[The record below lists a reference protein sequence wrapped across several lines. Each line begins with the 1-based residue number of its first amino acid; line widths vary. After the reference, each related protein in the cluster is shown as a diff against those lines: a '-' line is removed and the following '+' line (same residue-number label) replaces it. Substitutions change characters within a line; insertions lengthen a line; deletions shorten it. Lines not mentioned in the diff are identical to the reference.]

1 MAILSTKKKKRTTI
15 PNHASNVARNIL
27 EHVFEKVPV
36 FFDKNSNLFHRKTA
50 ASTFS
55 PANPIHHA
63 SSSPKSKKR
72 EKEKPRE
79 TIAPHEQ
86 HRTTTAFTA
95 PKRLSSERSKSLS
108 LPPSTPTLLKRKG
121 RDASGRQTRRKL
133 HRQRTRFTKCTFGAA
148 AASAAVQNNGMYKKR
163 AESGAR
169 KAAYAASS
177 SGKIRVKEGRKM
189 EGERERER
197 ERERSSGFNYF

>member
-15 PNHASNVARNIL
+15 PNHASNVACNIL

-55 PANPIHHA
+55 PANSIHHA

-108 LPPSTPTLLKRKG
+108 LPPSTPHTSEKKR
-121 RDASGRQTRRKL
+121 TRR
-133 HRQRTRFTKCTFGAA
+133 
-148 AASAAVQNNGMYKKR
+148 
-163 AESGAR
+163 ER
-169 KAAYAASS
+169 KADEEETAPSKDAVH
-177 SGKIRVKEGRKM
+177 KVHIRRCCCFCRCAEQRNV
-189 EGERERER
+189 
-197 ERERSSGFNYF
+197 